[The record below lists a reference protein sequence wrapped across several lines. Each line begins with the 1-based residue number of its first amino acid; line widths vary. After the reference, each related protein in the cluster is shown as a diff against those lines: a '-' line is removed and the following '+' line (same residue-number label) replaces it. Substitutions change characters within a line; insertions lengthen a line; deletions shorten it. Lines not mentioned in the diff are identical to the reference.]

1 VAQAIQQIVRP
12 VKSEA
17 EIEAERLAQVRK
29 QTALDADGLVEG
41 LKLLQAMH
49 DRGVLELLVAVFER
63 GDRVLQ
69 KLVDF
74 AAQPG
79 TTQVMKNLAVAM
91 EMWSQLDSGDIQKLA
106 HGVSSGLASAK
117 EVSAPKPIGV
127 FELLRELKD
136 PDVSAAVR
144 AVLAFL
150 KGFGQTLREAEHAAE
165 HKTEAAK
172 RQEGEAEP

>member
-17 EIEAERLAQVRK
+17 DIESERLAEVRK
-29 QTALDADGLVEG
+29 QIALDADGLVEG

-69 KLVDF
+69 KLVDL

-79 TTQVMKNLAVAM
+79 TTQALKNLAVAM
-91 EMWSQLDSGDIQKLA
+91 EMWSRLDSEDIQKLG
-106 HGVSSGLASAK
+106 HGVSAGFAHAAEGAS
-117 EVSAPKPIGV
+117 PKPLSI
-127 FELLRELKD
+127 FELMRELKD

-150 KGFGQTLREAEHAAE
+150 KGFGQALREAEQKAVG
-165 HKTEAAK
+165 K
-172 RQEGEAEP
+172 EGEVKP